1 MNEMR
6 KTGRVFDR
14 CQLVIK
20 VQKPGGAGPSYGLP
34 RYGHT
39 TDFSAGGM
47 RIVLGEDVPPGATV
61 KLVLV
66 LLEPPAIFEH
76 VGVVRWSKLAA
87 DGRKYFIGVELTAS
101 TPAMRQAWLRM
112 LAERYPNNEA
122 DKRAQ
127 PFAKD
132 ADSIW

>member
-1 MNEMR
+1 MHEMR

-14 CQLVIK
+14 CQFVIK
-20 VQKPGGAGPSYGLP
+20 VLKPGEAGQHFGLP

-39 TDFSAGGM
+39 SDFSAGGM
-47 RIVLGEDVPPGATV
+47 RIVLGEDVPLGTTV

-87 DGRKYFIGVELTAS
+87 DGRKYFIGIELTAT
-101 TPAMRQAWLRM
+101 TPATRQAWERM
-112 LAERYPNNEA
+112 LAERYPSTS
-122 DKRAQ
+122 AQ
-127 PFAKD
+127 RSPPAVI
-132 ADSIW
+132 AAG